1 MGYETPVV
9 SAELVNSA
17 FFDKVF
23 TSGQIKEASE
33 AASMYV
39 RQKLYEDG
47 ILRRLFEPRNVTPD
61 ELDPDVETQDQP
73 SIVCEIEPDATQAT
87 FVPFK
92 GTGDRRYYTGK
103 RFRVPFGKIEAERI
117 TKSKFE
123 LMTIRMP
130 IQQWLQ
136 ENQVKA
142 VQHEEDKLFIETL
155 DQICDENPDEQKIVF
170 SLTNGNFKD
179 AFVEGMKAL
188 THMRLPKG
196 KVLMHENTFTESLKL
211 KTDEI
216 GYDPQTE
223 RFRKGWESEDTF
235 MGYKVIKTIKDD
247 IVPENVLYFFTEQ
260 DYFCKFFLLQDATL
274 FLETKADMVTFH
286 TYEAPGFGIG
296 NTKGV
301 VKLVLE

>member
-142 VQHEEDKLFIETL
+142 IQNEEDKLFIETL
-155 DQICDENPDEQKIVF
+155 DQICDENPAQKIICDP
-170 SLTNGNFKD
+170 TTTNFKD
-179 AFVEGMKAL
+179 AFMQGIATL
-188 THMRLPKG
+188 TKLRLPKG
-196 KVLMHENTFTESLKL
+196 KVLMHENTYLESLKL
-211 KTDEI
+211 KVDEI
-216 GYDPQTE
+216 GYHPQEE
-223 RFRKGWESEDTF
+223 RFQKGYESEDSF

-247 IVPENVLYFFTEQ
+247 IVPEGVIYFFTEQ

-301 VKLVLE
+301 VKLVLES